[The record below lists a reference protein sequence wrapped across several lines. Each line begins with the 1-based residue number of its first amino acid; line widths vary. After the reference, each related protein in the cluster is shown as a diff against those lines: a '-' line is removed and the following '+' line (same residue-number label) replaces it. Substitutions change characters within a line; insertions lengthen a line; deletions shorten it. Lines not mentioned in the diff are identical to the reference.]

1 MLDRTGA
8 AFCAALQNLNEL
20 SERLA
25 VGRDDDDYLRRLA
38 NAAQVTAIAA
48 REAYAGANKK
58 YNHMRRAIGR
68 GDPPPAPGG
77 ARGRPPKK
85 FFLGQKKFFFGGR
98 CGNSYEY

>member
-38 NAAQVTAIAA
+38 NAAQETAIAA
-48 REAYAGANKK
+48 REAYAE
-58 YNHMRRAIGR
+58 
-68 GDPPPAPGG
+68 DPRKIFPVQQEI
-77 ARGRPPKK
+77 
-85 FFLGQKKFFFGGR
+85 FFAGR
-98 CGNSYEY
+98 CGNSYDR